1 MALLLLYGLCLGSIW
16 RNVLEKRSC
25 QFLGE
30 KTHDFVRDEDERP
43 KWRTLSAGEFFR
55 QLITLD
61 LRLNRLGLP
70 PPSEVL
76 IRLRNPVMLIKLQ
89 ICCWRT
95 EVHRL
100 LKILSRPMNCAR
112 GGNMH
117 DAYGVPSI
125 ALSGS
130 TLSALDDVSVEDPD
144 FLYIQS
150 LAEADI
156 VSSKMSVDDSSWQK
170 GVRFCPDRFISRQD
184 LISWKAKLDYEVM
197 PGSREE
203 ISRKS
208 LDFMDVREINSD
220 AIVVLFK
227 DLLAASVLDLTE
239 SDAKQPTDQTLA
251 PIFDLNQRLVAEE
264 EYQDNCE
271 MARQDKLSE
280 LKLSL
285 CRNVGHGS
293 NRAVKRKISW
303 QDPVALRVGL
313 AIINIY

>member
-1 MALLLLYGLCLGSIW
+1 MERKLMLGKDVVDSGVRPRLTRNVSGSQVKPPRFASSKRSINQVKKSSHAYQVTNLLL
-16 RNVLEKRSC
+16 E
-25 QFLGE
+25 
-30 KTHDFVRDEDERP
+30 
-43 KWRTLSAGEFFR
+43 
-55 QLITLD
+55 
-61 LRLNRLGLP
+61 NR
-70 PPSEVL
+70 
-76 IRLRNPVMLIKLQ
+76 
-89 ICCWRT
+89 
-95 EVHRL
+95 
-100 LKILSRPMNCAR
+100 
-112 GGNMH
+112 
-117 DAYGVPSI
+117 AYGVPSI

-144 FLYIQS
+144 FLCIQS

-156 VSSKMSVDDSSWQK
+156 VSSKMSVDNSSWQK

-197 PGSREE
+197 PGLREE

-227 DLLAASVLDLTE
+227 DLLVGDKSIYRTVFGLSLCFCVPENDLHDSKKRAASHEVECSSDNSTPQASE
-239 SDAKQPTDQTLA
+239 SGSKKKNVSDAKQPTDQTLA

-264 EYQDNCE
+264 EYQDSCE

-313 AIINIY
+313 AIINIF